1 MPAAEIHSLNF
12 TLEPGNIFRLLG
24 DRKVLFAQ
32 RQQKVFGLNDVAAYL
47 VCRLAD
53 GTTIAELG
61 SALAERGIAAEA
73 AGRFIRHLFLTLS
86 SHRLLRARPPAS
98 AKTVVYEQ
106 NLEVAGVAARLCYHD
121 ASLVTRL
128 APVFAHLESG
138 TGKLATRHDLF
149 RVEDFVLI
157 RSGDDEGEALV
168 FAAAQAAPAIKGLLT
183 DAILSNADEAVV
195 MHSACLEAGGGGLL
209 LMGAPGAGKTT
220 LTFGLLHR
228 GFRYGGDDIARLD
241 PNGLVEGAPF
251 ALALKSGS
259 WRLAEALAPG
269 ITAQPIHR
277 RLDRKRVR
285 YFSPERELI
294 AGPLAP
300 RWVVLLR
307 RRKDGPARLNRVE
320 PAMILSEIISGASSS
335 NQQLSAQ
342 QFATLSRF
350 LNTAGLYVMHYS
362 RLDGAVDAL
371 TRLCTVE

>member
-1 MPAAEIHSLNF
+1 
-12 TLEPGNIFRLLG
+12 
-24 DRKVLFAQ
+24 
-32 RQQKVFGLNDVAAYL
+32 
-47 VCRLAD
+47 
-53 GTTIAELG
+53 
-61 SALAERGIAAEA
+61 
-73 AGRFIRHLFLTLS
+73 
-86 SHRLLRARPPAS
+86 
-98 AKTVVYEQ
+98 
-106 NLEVAGVAARLCYHD
+106 
-121 ASLVTRL
+121 
-128 APVFAHLESG
+128 
-138 TGKLATRHDLF
+138 
-149 RVEDFVLI
+149 
-157 RSGDDEGEALV
+157 
-168 FAAAQAAPAIKGLLT
+168 
-183 DAILSNADEAVV
+183 

-228 GFRYGGDDIARLD
+228 GFRYGGDDIARID
-241 PNGLVEGAPF
+241 PNGVVEGAPF

-371 TRLCTVE
+371 TRLCTIE